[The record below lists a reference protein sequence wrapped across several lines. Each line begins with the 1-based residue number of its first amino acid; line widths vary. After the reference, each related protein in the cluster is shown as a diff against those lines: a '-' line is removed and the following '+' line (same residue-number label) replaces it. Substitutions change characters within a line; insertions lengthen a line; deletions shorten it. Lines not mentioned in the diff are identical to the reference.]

1 MSVKMKGAEFK
12 SYYHDEVYWVEDAWH
27 DDHLIKVNGEY
38 IVDIEDEQI
47 PDDADVVIESGVVY
61 VPADGDSGT
70 QERGISFV
78 THFKNWRKQNKFSFI
93 VVTVEKDK
101 VADVRQALRSIPG
114 VTEVKGG

>member
-1 MSVKMKGAEFK
+1 MSVKMKGAEFNA
-12 SYYHDEVYWVEDAWH
+12 YYHDDEYWVNGAWH
-27 DDHLIKVNGEY
+27 DDHCIKVNGEY
-38 IVDIEDEQI
+38 REDVDADI

-61 VPADGDSGT
+61 VPVEGGSGAEENEV
-70 QERGISFV
+70 QLVS
-78 THFKNWRKQNKFSFI
+78 HFKKWRKQRNFSFI